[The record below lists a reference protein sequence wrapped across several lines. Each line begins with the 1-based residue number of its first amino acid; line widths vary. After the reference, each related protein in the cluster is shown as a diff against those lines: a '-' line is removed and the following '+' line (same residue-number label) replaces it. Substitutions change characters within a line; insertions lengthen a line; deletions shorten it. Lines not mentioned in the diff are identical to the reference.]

1 MSEFFQANAEVIE
14 RRWPALYARLLNEDS
29 SAIEAELTQ
38 GLGSTLSIDGI
49 QLTSRHDRVREA
61 QIQAASLPADKPQ
74 LHVYGTGL
82 GDLPTVLLERTGLER
97 LYVHILNGAL
107 FALVLQLID
116 QREWLQDPRVELL
129 YAGDL
134 SDICTPFFA
143 LPAEMLLADDF
154 NAKIRDRLV
163 SEVHLSFNNRE
174 FDPQSPFI
182 QQRLRD
188 CLPVLLADDDVATL
202 FGTCAGREIYVI
214 GTGPTLEQ
222 HFERLAAIR
231 ARVERPLFICVDT
244 AYRPLREHGV
254 VPDYVVS
261 IDQRISFRHLPSEAS
276 DGIPL
281 VYLPMSDPEVLR
293 AWKGKRYGGYS
304 ASPVY
309 AALREQYPRALLH
322 MGGSVIHPAVD
333 LAVKMGAARITLFGA
348 DFAFPMNKTH
358 AGWSDGDLGP
368 SVNQARHWVRDG
380 HGQRVSTQLNF
391 RGYLC
396 VLERYIASQ
405 PHVAFFN
412 SSRAGAQ
419 IAGTGFNQEF
429 VQ

>member
-1 MSEFFQANAEVIE
+1 MSEFFQANAEVVE
-14 RRWPALYARLLNEDS
+14 RRWPALFARLLNEDS

-38 GLGSTLSIDGI
+38 GLGSTLSIGGI

-61 QIQAASLPADKPQ
+61 QIQAASLSADKPQ

-107 FALVLQLID
+107 FALVLQLLD

-134 SDICTPFFA
+134 PDICTPFFA

-182 QQRLRD
+182 QQRLQD

-231 ARVERPLFICVDT
+231 ERAGRPLIICVDT
-244 AYRPLREHGV
+244 AYRPLREHGI

-261 IDQRISFRHLPSEAS
+261 IDQRISFRHLPFEES

-309 AALREQYPRALLH
+309 AALREQHPRALLH
-322 MGGSVIHPAVD
+322 VGGSVIHPAVD

-358 AGWSDGDLGP
+358 AGWNDGDLGP

-380 HGQRVSTQLNF
+380 YGQRVSTQLNF

-405 PHVAFFN
+405 PQVAFFN

>member
-1 MSEFFQANAEVIE
+1 MSEFFQANAEVLQ
-14 RRWPALYARLLNEDS
+14 RRWPALFERLMAEDS
-29 SAIEAELTQ
+29 AAVQAELVQ
-38 GLGSTLSIDGI
+38 GLGSTLSVNGV
-49 QLTSRHDRVREA
+49 QLTSRHDRTHEA
-61 QIQAASLPADKPQ
+61 RVQAASLADKAQ

-82 GDLPTVLLERTGLER
+82 GDLPAVLLERAGLER

-107 FALVLQLID
+107 FALVVQLLD
-116 QREWLQDPRVELL
+116 QRHWLEDPRVELF

-174 FDPQSPFI
+174 FDPQSPVI
-182 QQRLRD
+182 QQRLQD
-188 CLPVLLADDDVATL
+188 CLPVLLGDDDVAQL
-202 FGTCAGREIYVI
+202 FGTCVDRDVYVI
-214 GTGPTLEQ
+214 ATGPTLEE
-222 HFERLAAIR
+222 HFERLAKVR
-231 ARVERPLFICVDT
+231 AQAQRPLFICVDT

-254 VPDYVVS
+254 VPDLVVS
-261 IDQRISFRHLPSEAS
+261 IDQLISFRHLPFEQSE
-276 DGIPL
+276 GIPL

-309 AALREQYPRALLH
+309 AALREAYPRGELH
-322 MGGSVIHPAVD
+322 VGGSVIHPAVD
-333 LAVKMGAARITLFGA
+333 LAVKMGARRITLFGA

-358 AGWSDGDLGP
+358 AGWNDGELGP

-396 VLERYIASQ
+396 VLERYIAAHPQ
-405 PHVAFFN
+405 VEFFN
-412 SSRAGAQ
+412 SSRAGAL
-419 IAGTGFNQEF
+419 IAGTRFNQEF

>member
-1 MSEFFQANAEVIE
+1 MSEFFQANAEVLE
-14 RRWPALYARLLNEDS
+14 RRWPALFERLMAEDS
-29 SAIEAELTQ
+29 AAVQAELVQ
-38 GLGSTLSIDGI
+38 GLGSTLSVNGV
-49 QLTSRHDRVREA
+49 QLTSRHDRTHEA
-61 QIQAASLPADKPQ
+61 RVQAASLADKAQ

-82 GDLPTVLLERTGLER
+82 GDLPAVLLERVGLER

-107 FALVLQLID
+107 FALVVQLLD
-116 QREWLQDPRVELL
+116 QRQWLEDPRVQLF

-174 FDPQSPFI
+174 FDPQSPVI
-182 QQRLRD
+182 QQRLQD
-188 CLPVLLADDDVATL
+188 CLPVLLGDDDVAQL
-202 FGTCAGREIYVI
+202 FGTCVDRDVYVI
-214 GTGPTLEQ
+214 ATGPTLEE
-222 HFERLAAIR
+222 HFERLAKVR
-231 ARVERPLFICVDT
+231 AQAQRPLFICVDT

-254 VPDYVVS
+254 APDLVVS
-261 IDQRISFRHLPSEAS
+261 IDQLISFRHLPFEES

-309 AALREQYPRALLH
+309 AALREAYPRGELH
-322 MGGSVIHPAVD
+322 VGGSVIHPAVD
-333 LAVKMGAARITLFGA
+333 LAVKMGARRITLFGA

-358 AGWSDGDLGP
+358 AGWNDGELGP

-396 VLERYIASQ
+396 VLERYIAAHPQ
-405 PHVAFFN
+405 VEFFN
-412 SSRAGAQ
+412 SSRAGAL
-419 IAGTGFNQEF
+419 IAGTQFNQEF

>member
-1 MSEFFQANAEVIE
+1 MSEFFQANAEVVE
-14 RRWPALYARLLNEDS
+14 RRWPALFARLLNEDS

-38 GLGSTLSIDGI
+38 GLGSTLSIGGI

-82 GDLPTVLLERTGLER
+82 GDLPTVLLERTGFER

-143 LPAEMLLADDF
+143 LPAEMLLADDY

-231 ARVERPLFICVDT
+231 ERAGRPLIICVDT
-244 AYRPLREHGV
+244 AYRPLREHGI

-261 IDQRISFRHLPSEAS
+261 IDQRISFRHLPFEES

-309 AALREQYPRALLH
+309 AALREQHPRALLH
-322 MGGSVIHPAVD
+322 VGGSVIHPAVD

-358 AGWSDGDLGP
+358 AGWNDGDLGP

-380 HGQRVSTQLNF
+380 YGQRVSTQLNF

-405 PHVAFFN
+405 PQVAFFN